1 MAATVTIDQAGAPAG
16 VAGEAR
22 EDLVTGVS
30 VTLTAGGGP
39 FLAYQWTLRAVAIDV
54 LAETRSAAVLSAPT
68 SSSTSLSPIDLPG
81 NYSGRLTVDSGAG
94 LGASTEDVFDF
105 TFYAGVTADPLLGP
119 VNADEE
125 ELPAREPGFSER
137 LEHDVPDLI
146 DPAGNPEGWARTM
159 ARWFAVIRAIYAR
172 RAVAVGIVQLTG
184 GGASVLRDVG
194 LGTATR
200 TAQGVV
206 TVTFAKAFSDAL
218 YAAYAL
224 PIGATGGSCVVTS
237 RSTTGCV
244 VERGDPVGS
253 AVDADFVLVAMLR
266 FSA

>member
-39 FLAYQWTLRAVAIDV
+39 FTAYQWTLRSVAVDV

-81 NYSGRLTVDSGAG
+81 NYAGRLTVDSGAG
-94 LGASTEDVFDF
+94 LGASPEDVFDF
-105 TFYAGVTADPLLGP
+105 TFYAGVTGDPLLGP

-137 LEHDVPDLI
+137 LEHNVADLI
-146 DPAGNPEGWARTM
+146 DPAGNTEGWARTM
-159 ARWFAVIRAIYAR
+159 ARWFAVVRALYSR

-184 GGASVLRDVG
+184 AGASVLRDVG
-194 LGTATR
+194 IGTATR

-206 TVTFAKAFSDAL
+206 TVTFSKNFADAL
-218 YAAYAL
+218 YAAFAL

-244 VERGDPVGS
+244 VERGDVTGS
-253 AVDADFVLVAMLR
+253 AVDANFVLVAMLR

>member
-39 FLAYQWTLRAVAIDV
+39 FTAYQWTLRSVAVDV

-81 NYSGRLTVDSGAG
+81 NYAGRLTVDSGAG
-94 LGASTEDVFDF
+94 LGASPEDVFDF
-105 TFYAGVTADPLLGP
+105 TFYAGVTGDPLLGP

-137 LEHDVPDLI
+137 LEHNVADVI
-146 DPAGNPEGWARTM
+146 DPAGNTEGWARTM
-159 ARWFAVIRAIYAR
+159 ARWFAIIRALYSR

-184 GGASVLRDVG
+184 AGASVLRDVG

-200 TAQGVV
+200 TGVGVV
-206 TVTFAKAFSDAL
+206 TVTFTKAFADAL

-237 RSTTGCV
+237 RAAGSCV
-244 VERGDPVGS
+244 VERGDSGGS
-253 AVDADFVLVAMLR
+253 LVDADFVILAALR
-266 FSA
+266 F